1 MIEDGDRIAVGVSG
15 GKDSMTMLA
24 GLAKL
29 RTFYPLKFNLEAI
42 TITMNVGGSDTAP
55 IKALCDK
62 LGVPLTVEETH
73 IGKIIFEIRE
83 EKNPCSM
90 CANLRRGALN
100 EAAVRLGCNKLAL
113 AHNQDD
119 VVETLMMSLFYEGR
133 IHVFSPVTHF
143 KRKNITMIRPL
154 IYVWEKEIK
163 GFVRSEGIEIVQNSC
178 PANGLTARQDMKE
191 MLIKLSLENRD
202 LKACIAGAI
211 KRSGID
217 GWFNRGK

>member
-29 RTFYPLKFNLEAI
+29 QTFFPKKFSLEAI
-42 TITMNVGGSDTAP
+42 TITMGIGEFDTAP
-55 IKALCDK
+55 ITAFCEK
-62 LGVPLTVEETH
+62 LGVAHTVEETF
-73 IGKIIFEIRE
+73 IGRIIFELRD

-90 CANLRRGALN
+90 CSNLRRGALN
-100 EAAVRLGCNKLAL
+100 EVALRLGCNKLAL

-119 VVETLMMSLFYEGR
+119 VVETMMMSLFYEGR

-154 IYVWEKEIK
+154 IYVWEKEIN
-163 GFVRSEGIEIVQNSC
+163 GFIRSEGIKPVKNPC
-178 PANGLTARQDMKE
+178 PANGNTARQDMKE
-191 MLIKLSLENRD
+191 MLLKLSLGHRD

-217 GWFNRGK
+217 GWTPLGR